1 MLRWALLGKDILKS
15 NSIRNLTVVAFLLC
29 IAIVITSLIGGVIS
43 FSPVPYWDM
52 WDGYIDFYTKVQAG
66 DYAAW
71 WAPHNEHRIVLSR
84 LFFWNDIRW
93 FGGLSY
99 SLIVINYLLAA
110 AGCLVF
116 VQFLNE
122 AFKQLPNKATLPF
135 FTCVLVSWL
144 FCWSQYENFTVGFQ
158 SQFFMAQLLP
168 LCAFYFIY
176 KMSDVPEKATKYFLC
191 SALFGVLAVGTM
203 ANGIITMPLLV
214 LYGLF
219 CRIGWRKNAVLG
231 ILSCVCISFYFY
243 KAPAKEGSLLHTL
256 LSDPLGI
263 AHYIFVYVGSP
274 FYYIAPFPENSL
286 KVAVAAFAGF
296 FLIVIIAVHAY
307 LTIRSTQKNYLH
319 LSLLLFVLYIGGTA
333 LGTAG
338 GRLELGI
345 EQASSSRYTTPALM
359 LWAAVFVMMMPILSR
374 WAEKY
379 RVVLPVFLMLSI
391 ALVLGQ
397 SRALGSKNDAHFER
411 LVAALA
417 LELNVSDKTQLNY
430 VYPRVD
436 RVLHVAKSASAQHIS
451 IFGAQPILGARQKIG
466 ILSNRTDGKQCLGSV
481 EQITPIV
488 GEERWAAVSGWI
500 FDEASETVPRSVV
513 ILDQKNIVVGY
524 AVTGG
529 SRSDIAEVEGSSAA
543 HSKLKGYV
551 LKGSLGGQL
560 KIISSGSCYFN
571 VVSTPILYSFSL
583 VNADVNA
590 TAVKTSNVVQGTEWS
605 GSDSWHSK
613 IDGLTVMGSWR
624 QSDADTGSIVVRLK
638 RGDKLLYRSGPTGG
652 RQTLQVNEDPSTFS
666 VLPIATEWA
675 VLEFSDKKF
684 PDSFTV
690 KLSDNG
696 DAWGEWSAIAL
707 KTDHN

>member
-1 MLRWALLGKDILKS
+1 MKS
-15 NSIRNLTVVAFLLC
+15 NSIRNFTVAALLLC

-52 WDGYIDFYTKVQAG
+52 WDGYIDFYTKVSEG
-66 DYAAW
+66 NYAAW
-71 WAPHNEHRIVLSR
+71 WASHNEHRIVLSR

-99 SLIVINYLLAA
+99 SLILINYLLAA

-116 VQFLNE
+116 VKFLSE
-122 AFKQLPNKATLPF
+122 AFKHLPNKATRPF
-135 FTCVLVSWL
+135 FMCVLVSWL

-176 KMSDVPEKATKYFLC
+176 KMSSVPQKSTRYFVC
-191 SALFGVLAVGTM
+191 AVLFGVLAVGTM
-203 ANGIITMPLLV
+203 ANGVITMPLLL
-214 LYGLF
+214 LYGVF
-219 CRIGWRKNAVLG
+219 CRIGWRRNAIVGVLAV
-231 ILSCVCISFYFY
+231 VCISFYFY
-243 KAPAKEGSLLHTL
+243 KAPVKEGSLLRTL
-256 LSDPLGI
+256 LNDPLGI

-274 FYYIAPFPENSL
+274 FYYIAPFSENSL
-286 KVAVAAFAGF
+286 KVAVAAVAGF
-296 FLIVIIAVHAY
+296 LLIVVIAAQAY
-307 LTIRSTQKNYLH
+307 LTIRSRQKNYLH

-333 LGTAG
+333 LGTAS
-338 GRLELGI
+338 GRLELGV

-359 LWAAVFVMMMPILSR
+359 LWAALFVMMMPILSR

-379 RVVLPVFLMLSI
+379 RVILPIFLMLSI
-391 ALVLGQ
+391 ALLLGQ
-397 SRALGSKNDAHFER
+397 SRALGAKSDEHFER

-417 LELNVSDKTQLNY
+417 LELNVSDKAQINY

-436 RVLHVAKSASAQHIS
+436 RALHVAQSASEHNIS
-451 IFGAQPILGARQKIG
+451 IFGIKPILGAQRKIG
-466 ILSNRTDGKQCLGSV
+466 TLSNRTDGKQCLGSV

-488 GEERWAAVSGWI
+488 GEERWAAISGWI
-500 FDEASETVPRSVV
+500 YDEASETVPRSVV

-529 SRSDIAEVEGSSAA
+529 SRSDIAEIEGASAA
-543 HSKLKGYV
+543 NAKLKGYV

-571 VVSTPILYSFSL
+571 VLSTPILYSFSL
-583 VNADVNA
+583 VNPGVNA
-590 TAVKTSNVVQGTEWS
+590 TAVTTSDVVQGTEWS
-605 GSDSWHSK
+605 GTDSWHSK

-624 QSDADTGSIVVRLK
+624 QSDADTGSIVLRLK
-638 RGDKLLYRSGPTGG
+638 RGDKLLYRSGPTSG
-652 RQTLQVNEDPSTFS
+652 RQTLQVNDEPNSFS

-675 VLEFSDKKF
+675 ALDFSDKRF
-684 PDSFTV
+684 PESFTI
-690 KLSDNG
+690 KISDNG

>member
-1 MLRWALLGKDILKS
+1 LKS
-15 NSIRNLTVVAFLLC
+15 NSIRNFTVAALLLC

-52 WDGYIDFYTKVQAG
+52 WDGYIDFYSKVQAG
-66 DYAAW
+66 DYSAW
-71 WAPHNEHRIVLSR
+71 WVPHNEHRIILSR
-84 LFFWNDIRW
+84 LFFWSDLRW

-99 SLIVINYLLAA
+99 SLIVVNYLLAA
-110 AGCLVF
+110 AACVVF

-122 AFKQLPNKATLPF
+122 AFRQLPNKSTRPF
-135 FTCVLVSWL
+135 FACVLVSWL

-176 KMSDVPEKATKYFLC
+176 KMSIVPEKATRYFIC

-203 ANGIITMPLLV
+203 ANGVITMPLLV
-214 LYGLF
+214 LYGVF
-219 CRIGWRKNAVLG
+219 CRIGWRKNAVLCF
-231 ILSCVCISFYFY
+231 LSAVCIGFYFY
-243 KAPAKEGSLLHTL
+243 KAPAKESSLLHTL

-274 FYYIAPFPENSL
+274 FYYIAPFSSNSL
-286 KVAVAAFAGF
+286 KVTVAALAGF
-296 FLIVIIAVHAY
+296 FFIVTVAGVAY
-307 LTIRSTQKNYLH
+307 SNIRSTQKNYLH

-338 GRLELGI
+338 GRLQLGI

-359 LWAAVFVMMMPILSR
+359 LWAALFVMLMPILAR

-379 RVVLPVFLMLSI
+379 RTVLAVFLVLSV
-391 ALVLGQ
+391 ALLLGQ
-397 SRALGSKNDAHFER
+397 TRALGSKENEHFER

-417 LELNVSDKTQLNY
+417 LELNVNDSTQITH
-430 VYPRVD
+430 VYPRAE
-436 RVLHVAKSASAQHIS
+436 RALNVAKVAVENNVS
-451 IFGAQPILGARQKIG
+451 IFSSKPIIGAHEKMGTV
-466 ILSNRTDGKQCLGSV
+466 SNRTEGKQCLGTID
-481 EQITPIV
+481 QISPVV
-488 GEERWAAVSGWI
+488 GEERWGAVSGWI
-500 FDEASETVPRSVV
+500 FDEETETVPHSVV
-513 ILDQKNIVVGY
+513 ILDQKNVVVGY

-529 SRSDIAEVEGSSAA
+529 VRTDIARREGASAI
-543 HSKLKGYV
+543 HSKLEGYV
-551 LKGSLGGQL
+551 LKSSLGAQL
-560 KIISSGSCYFN
+560 KVISSSSCYFN
-571 VVSTPILYSFSL
+571 VLSTPILYSFSS

-590 TAVKTSNVVQGTEWS
+590 TAVGTSAVVKGTEWS

-613 IDGLTVMGSWR
+613 IDGLTVMGSFR
-624 QSDADTGSIVVRLK
+624 QSDGDTGSIVLRLK

-652 RQTLQVNEDPSTFS
+652 RQILELNGDPSTIS
-666 VLPIATEWA
+666 TLPIATEWVA
-675 VLEFSDKKF
+675 LDFSDKRF
-684 PDSFTV
+684 PDSYTI